1 MRLRA
6 CHHIFFAL
14 LLILIFTGS
23 SRADDEQPTTEAAKP
38 HFNIAILKDGPI
50 VNEAN
55 LIKTFQKEIRNIAE
69 EEYSVSFPKSMTRR
83 ADGTVRGINRQ
94 LDRLLNNPAAN
105 LIITLGPI
113 SSNEAIKRK
122 SPNKPIIAP
131 VVLDAAM
138 QKAPKNDLGSGVH
151 NLTYVDID
159 IPLEAELMSFRKLVD
174 FKTMGILVDERDLQA
189 FPELR
194 KTAKSLGYEHSI
206 TIHLIPV
213 GSSGGEAVHKIPE
226 DTEAVLVYPLW
237 QITPEEFSNLSNGL
251 IDRKIPSFSMWGYEY
266 VQQGLLATNTPADL
280 KENLAR
286 TVSVIVQEILLGEDI
301 ANISVAF
308 SKSSKLS
315 INMATARAIDVY
327 PSIGEMLGAKLIN
340 EERKDISR
348 SLNLVKVVQSALS
361 TNLDLS
367 IEEQKVAAGS
377 YAVGEARSFL
387 LPQLGIAT
395 RARTID
401 SDLAKLGQG
410 TTPERS
416 WTAGASA
423 SQTIYSENE
432 WAGYTIEK
440 YQQSGREYDRDSVR
454 LDIVYDASIAYLNVL
469 RQKTIELLQKEN
481 LQLTQANLK
490 RANIRLNTGI
500 AGPDEVYRWQTKF
513 ANDRQIVLREQSST
527 LDAMQNLNR
536 ILNRPLLEEFVA
548 EEMDLSDPL
557 LITGNQLFYKL
568 FKNPRYFP
576 DFQNFTVQEGLKSS
590 PELKAIDADI
600 ASQERLVLKSKRDY
614 WVPTV
619 SIQGDVEQY
628 LSDSGEG
635 QRDEDFNGLGDTDW
649 SVGVYASLP
658 IFEGGRKSATMSKA
672 KIVLNR
678 LRIQRKAFEERLS
691 QTILIASNNTRA
703 SYPSINLSRD
713 AAYAARSNLKLVT
726 DSYVQGI
733 KSIIDLLDAQTQAL
747 NSDLDAANAVYNFL
761 IDLMGV
767 QRSIGNFI
775 IFQPEAEQ
783 QEWLQQIKNFVK

>member
-1 MRLRA
+1 MRSRA
-6 CHHIFFAL
+6 CNPIFFAFL
-14 LLILIFTGS
+14 VIFAFTGAT
-23 SRADDEQPTTEAAKP
+23 RAEEEQLTDGAPAP
-38 HFNIAILKDGPI
+38 HFNIGIITDGPLADK
-50 VNEAN
+50 AN
-55 LIKTFQKEIRNIAE
+55 FIKIIQKEIRHIAE
-69 EEYSVSFPKSMTRR
+69 KEYSVSFPKSMIRQ
-83 ADGTVRGINRQ
+83 ADGSVKGTNRQ
-94 LDRLLNNPAAN
+94 LDILLNNPATN
-105 LIITLGPI
+105 VIITLGPI
-113 SSNEAIKRK
+113 SSNEAIKRQ

-131 VVLDAAM
+131 LVIDAAM
-138 QKAPKNDLGSGVH
+138 QKAPKSDLGSGVP
-151 NLTYVDID
+151 NLTYVDIG
-159 IPLEAELMSFRKLVD
+159 IPLETELMSFRKLVD
-174 FKTMGILVDERDLQA
+174 FKTLGILIDERDLKA
-189 FPELR
+189 SPEITQ
-194 KTAKSLGYEHSI
+194 TAKSLGYEHSM

-213 GSSGGEAVHKIPE
+213 GLSGAGAVKNIPE
-226 DTEAVLVYPLW
+226 GTDAVLVYPLW
-237 QITPEEFSNLSNGL
+237 QISPEEFSNLSNGL
-251 IDRKIPSFSMWGYEY
+251 IDRKIASFSMWGYEY
-266 VQQGLLATNTPADL
+266 VKQGLLATNTPADL
-280 KENLAR
+280 RENLAR
-286 TVSVIVQEILLGEDI
+286 TVSIIVQEILLGEDI
-301 ANISVAF
+301 ANISVGF
-308 SKSSKLS
+308 SKSNRLS
-315 INMATARAIDVY
+315 INMATARALDVY
-327 PSIGEMLGAKLIN
+327 PSVGEILGAELIN

-348 SLNLVKVVQSALS
+348 SINLVTVVQTALA

-377 YAVGEARSFL
+377 YAVGEAKSFL

-395 RARTID
+395 RGRVID
-401 SDLAKLGQG
+401 SDLAKLSQG
-410 TTPERS
+410 TTPERA

-423 SQTIYSENE
+423 SQIIYSENE

-481 LQLTQANLK
+481 LQLTQANLE
-490 RANIRLNTGI
+490 RANIRLNTGV

-513 ANDRQIVLREQSST
+513 ANDRQIVLREESST

-536 ILNRPLLEEFVA
+536 ILNRPLLEEFIA

-568 FKNPRYFP
+568 FKNPRYFRGFQ
-576 DFQNFTVQEGLKSS
+576 DFTIQEGLNSS
-590 PELKAIDADI
+590 PELKTIDVDI

-628 LSDSGEG
+628 LSTSGDG
-635 QRDEDFNGLGDTDW
+635 QRDESLNGLDDTDW

-658 IFEGGRKSATMSKA
+658 LFEGGRKSATMSKA
-672 KIVLNR
+672 KIELNR
-678 LRIQRKAFEERLS
+678 LKIQRKAFEERLS

-713 AAYAARSNLKLVT
+713 AAYAAQSNLKLVT

-775 IFQPEAEQ
+775 IFRPEAVQ
-783 QEWLQQIKNFVK
+783 QEWLQRAKAFVR